1 MAGLRYP
8 ISDEDRL
15 LRSKIV
21 FQPFKVDPPEFEST
35 GLFAKQTWQA
45 ISGSDPEKA
54 RESIQTLES
63 TSISSLKISPFGQ
76 SCSLYLPVSYNV
88 NESLNYDTSTALNIS
103 GAATVASVNSGASTL
118 VGAVGAGI
126 TAGFDS
132 ITQFFG
138 GGATGVAARI
148 AAARLASTPLGALVP
163 EGVRNAIGLIAR
175 VTVNPNIRTTF
186 NGVAIREFQFQFKF
200 LPRSSEESAE
210 VKRIIKLFR
219 LRAFPREIG
228 DDFPVGFEYPEIFKI
243 RLLSGKDGDYKHVG
257 TPIKFCYL
265 RNIQTIYNPT
275 SQTFHPDGAPTEI
288 DLNLS
293 FVEYKTI
300 SKRDIENED
309 NDAFYDYYGVTEETG
324 EVGDRIAGGINV

>member
-1 MAGLRYP
+1 MPGLRYP
-8 ISDEDRL
+8 IFDEDRL

-45 ISGSDPEKA
+45 ISGSDPDVA
-54 RESIQTLES
+54 RESIKTLKAS
-63 TSISSLKISPFGQ
+63 PISSLQISPLGP
-76 SCSLYLPVSYNV
+76 SCSLYLPVSHNV

-103 GAATVASVNSGASTL
+103 GAAAASAANRGAESM
-118 VGAVGAGI
+118 VGAVAAGI
-126 TAGFDS
+126 TSGFES
-132 ITQFFG
+132 LTQFFG

-148 AAARLASTPLGALVP
+148 AAARLASTPLGLLVP
-163 EGVRNAIGLIAR
+163 EGLRNAIGLVGR

-186 NGVAIREFQFQFKF
+186 NGVVIREFQFQFKF
-200 LPRSSEESAE
+200 LPRSAEESAE
-210 VKRIIKLFR
+210 VKKIIKLFR

-243 RLLSGKDGDYKHVG
+243 RLLSGKEGEYKHVG
-257 TPIKFCYL
+257 TPIKFSYL

-275 SQTFHPDGAPTEI
+275 SQTFHPDGSPTEI

-300 SKRDIENED
+300 SKKDIENED
-309 NDAFYDYYGVTEETG
+309 NDAFYDYYGATEETG
-324 EVGDRIAGGINV
+324 MFSDGFGGGD